1 MDNMLAEDSEDLNAR
16 VTAEQVR
23 MVFLHSPTTT
33 AGSLACGVFLV
44 GSMWTAVMPGS
55 LLLWFAVLVAHQ
67 ALRIRHYREY
77 VKASPG
83 VADTERWARLYMMAI
98 YIAGF
103 IWGGAGVLM
112 FVPGSIAHQAFICLI
127 LFGITGVSIGSLSA
141 YWPAI
146 RALIPMTLGP
156 FCLRAMLEFDLEH
169 ALLAVPALLTI
180 AGALSFS
187 RRVNRLVAESIRK
200 RFENEAL
207 VDALSRQTAI
217 AEAARA
223 AAEAAN
229 RSKSQFFAAA
239 SHDLRQPLHAM
250 GLFASA
256 LQGKA
261 REPEVAHLVGSINAS
276 VGALE
281 GLFNELLDISKID
294 AGVIRPA
301 VTTFAVDTVLDRL
314 RMEFSPE
321 AQEKGL
327 RLVVRRSGALVD
339 GDPLLFERILRNL
352 ISNALRYT
360 HKGGV
365 LVGCRRRGAT
375 LVVEVHDTGIG
386 IAPDQRESI
395 FEEFYQVGNPERSSR
410 KGLGLGLS
418 IVRRLSTLTG
428 STISLDSRPGHGST
442 FRCGVPLAPP
452 SAGLPVGQP
461 SSTAP
466 AADFHDRVIVV
477 IDDDDAIV
485 DGMRALLEG
494 WGARVIASH
503 DGSDVMAKVQSGG
516 RLPELI
522 IADYRLEGDLVG
534 TDLIARLQRE
544 IDPEIPAILV
554 TGSTTPDRVEEAERQ
569 GHRLLL
575 KPVNPARLKE
585 LISLTLDRSATR
597 TT

>member
-1 MDNMLAEDSEDLNAR
+1 MTAVIAPDPQDLDAR

-44 GSMWTAVMPGS
+44 GTMWTAVLPS
-55 LLLWFAVLVAHQ
+55 ALLIWFAVLVAHQ

-77 VKASPG
+77 LKAAPG
-83 VADTERWARLYMMAI
+83 VADTARWGRLYMMAI

-156 FCLRAMLEFDLEH
+156 FCLRAMLEFDVEH

-180 AGALSFS
+180 AGSLSFS

-207 VDALSRQTAI
+207 VEALSRQTAI
-217 AEAARA
+217 AEAARN

-256 LQGKA
+256 LQGKV

-294 AGVIRPA
+294 AGVIRPN
-301 VTTFAVDTVLDRL
+301 VSVFAIGQVLDRL
-314 RMEFSPE
+314 RVDFGPE

-327 RLVVRRSGALVD
+327 RLVIRGSDERVQSDAVLV
-339 GDPLLFERILRNL
+339 ERILRNL

-360 HKGGV
+360 QRGGV
-365 LVGCRRRGAT
+365 LVGCRRRGGM
-375 LVVEVHDTGIG
+375 LSVEVHDTGVG
-386 IAPDQRESI
+386 IAPEQRESI
-395 FEEFYQVGNPERSSR
+395 FEEFYQIGNPERSSR

-418 IVRRLSTLTG
+418 IVRRLAPLINSAVT
-428 STISLDSRPGHGST
+428 LDSRPGKGSV
-442 FRCGVPLAPP
+442 FRCAVPLAPRTADQP
-452 SAGLPVGQP
+452 AEKVAVPVP
-461 SSTAP
+461 P
-466 AADFHDRVIVV
+466 ADFHDRVIVV
-477 IDDDDAIV
+477 IDDDEAIV

-494 WGARVIASH
+494 WGARVITSR
-503 DGSDVMAKVQSGG
+503 DGTDVMAKVQAAG
-516 RLPELI
+516 RLPELL
-522 IADYRLEGDLVG
+522 IADYRLEGELVG

-544 IDPEIPAILV
+544 IDPEIPAVLV
-554 TGSTTPDRVEEAERQ
+554 TGSTTPDRVEEAERM
-569 GHRLLL
+569 GHALLL
-575 KPVNPARLKE
+575 KPVNPERLKE
-585 LISLTLDRSATR
+585 LISSRLDPIGARPA
-597 TT
+597 